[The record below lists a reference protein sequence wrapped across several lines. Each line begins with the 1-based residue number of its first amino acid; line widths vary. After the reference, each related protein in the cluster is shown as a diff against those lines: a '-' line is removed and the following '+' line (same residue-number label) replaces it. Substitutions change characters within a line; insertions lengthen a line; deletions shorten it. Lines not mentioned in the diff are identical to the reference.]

1 MKQPRVIRKTE
12 LNHMSYGQRRVFAQ
26 TLALYRSACGYIGN
40 VVLAHWD
47 SLEALPSAK
56 KRINAVEALIHKTT
70 DNPDPEHPDFDRLY
84 YKFPSYLRRAAR
96 LAAWEEEKH
105 AAMSAGK
112 RFRKKPPRLSFET
125 NAFPVL
131 YRGQSYKQDG
141 RRVQIKVFIRRTW
154 DWVTVGM
161 PQRDLRSLIKAA
173 ADPSL
178 GNFR

>member
-84 YKFPSYLRRAAR
+84 YKFPSYLRRAAISYAIGQVSSYQTR

-125 NAFPVL
+125 NALVNAVSATL
-131 YRGQSYKQDG
+131 
-141 RRVQIKVFIRRTW
+141 
-154 DWVTVGM
+154 
-161 PQRDLRSLIKAA
+161 
-173 ADPSL
+173 
-178 GNFR
+178 

>member
-84 YKFPSYLRRAAR
+84 YKFPSYLRRAAISYAIGQVSSYQTR
-96 LAAWEEEKH
+96 LAAWEMEKH
-105 AAMSAGK
+105 AAMSDGK

-125 NAFPVL
+125 NAL
-131 YRGQSYKQDG
+131 GC
-141 RRVQIKVFIRRTW
+141 
-154 DWVTVGM
+154 VG
-161 PQRDLRSLIKAA
+161 PCVRHCSGTSRPHERAGPAQGPHSSLV
-173 ADPSL
+173 
-178 GNFR
+178 